1 MSGDQNKFRKWAKA
15 VKLYLMAGTVLLE
28 RGQAMF
34 EEADDEDDEHEHD
47 LIASL
52 TQDDFLVLE
61 RGA

>member
-1 MSGDQNKFRKWAKA
+1 
-15 VKLYLMAGTVLLE
+15 MAGTVLLE